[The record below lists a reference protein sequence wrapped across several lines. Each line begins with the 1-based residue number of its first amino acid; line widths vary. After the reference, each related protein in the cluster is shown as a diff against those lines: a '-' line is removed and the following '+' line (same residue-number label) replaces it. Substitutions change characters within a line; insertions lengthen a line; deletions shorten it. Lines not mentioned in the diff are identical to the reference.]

1 MFETMVEQ
9 GGRPVFRCESRYL
22 AVRGERRPRL
32 RLALDGA
39 LGDPVG
45 GWQLADDEG
54 RRYAQV
60 SGDWNPIHLWRWSAR
75 LFGLREPIVHGM
87 HTIARAC
94 ALLEQAG
101 GERIASI
108 GARFVAPVPL
118 GSEVRLEADW
128 AAGRYFVLISDRLA
142 VEGGFSTNARIDV
155 L

>member
-1 MFETMVEQ
+1 MPDRRGFELQIRNAAGYWDGMSLILENARLVLRDDVRV
-9 GGRPVFRCESRYL
+9 GWL
-22 AVRGERRPRL
+22 A
-32 RLALDGA
+32 A
-39 LGDPVG
+39 
-45 GWQLADDEG
+45 DEG

-75 LFGLREPIVHGM
+75 LFGVQQPIVHGM

-101 GERIASI
+101 GQRIASI

-118 GSEVRLEADW
+118 GSEARLEADW
-128 AAGRYFVLISDRLA
+128 AAGRYFVLVGDRLA